1 MGGLFFQNQK
11 DKLKGKSKR
20 QILKYNPKYKSK
32 RQIQK
37 ANPKGKSK
45 YKIQKTKGRKQKTIP
60 YIKRGL

>member
-20 QILKYNPKYKSK
+20 QIRKADPKGRSK
-32 RQIQK
+32 RQK
-37 ANPKGKSK
+37 AE
-45 YKIQKTKGRKQKTIP
+45 RQKTIP